1 MAVYQYSGTDRSG
14 RSVKGKITSESQKA
28 ARQQLKKEGILLLS
42 INSIIGGNRHGE
54 KGVRLFGKKSVPLNE
69 LTLMTR
75 QLASLVKA
83 NVPLIESITA
93 VMEQSENETMR
104 IALSD
109 IRQNVNEGSSFS
121 KSLANH
127 PNIFTRVYINMVDAG
142 ESSGTLPL
150 ILVRLA
156 EFLESQSRLRAKVI
170 SAMVYPTLMIGVGGV
185 LMLGIFTFVI
195 PKIAKIFSSMKKEL
209 PWYTE
214 LMLNISDFTVSY
226 WWLLIIAAFGFI
238 TFLRFYLSTKG
249 GIEKKDRVML
259 RLPIVGPL
267 VRMIAVSRFANTM
280 ATLLNGGVPIVVS
293 LGISKAIVNNQVL
306 TAAISEA
313 QENITEGNSLAEPLK
328 NSGEF
333 PPLILHMIAIGERTG
348 DLPYMLEMVSQTYE
362 EQVSIKVER
371 FTALLEPVMVVF
383 MGLAVGT
390 IVMSVFTP
398 LLQLQELT

>member
-1 MAVYQYSGTDRSG
+1 MAVYQYSGTDKSG
-14 RSVKGKITSESQKA
+14 RSVKGKITSESQKI

-42 INSIIGGNRHGE
+42 IGSVTGSSQQRG
-54 KGVRLFGKKSVPLNE
+54 KGVQLFARKSVPLNE
-69 LTLMTR
+69 LTLITR

-93 VMEQSENETMR
+93 IMEQSENETMK

-109 IRQNVNEGSSFS
+109 IRQNVNEGASFS

-127 PNIFTRVYINMVDAG
+127 PNIFTKVYINMVDAG

-150 ILVRLA
+150 VLVRLA
-156 EFLESQSRLRAKVI
+156 EFLEIQSRLRAKVI
-170 SAMVYPTLMIGVGGV
+170 SAMVYPTLMIGIGGM

-195 PKIAKIFSSMKKEL
+195 PKIAKIFSSMNKEL

-226 WWLLIIAAFGFI
+226 WWLLIISAFGFI
-238 TFLRFYLSTKG
+238 TFLRFYLSTKS
-249 GIEKKDRVML
+249 GIEKKDRVVL
-259 RLPIVGPL
+259 KLPIVGPL

-293 LGISKAIVNNQVL
+293 LGISKAVVNNQVL

-313 QENITEGNSLAEPLK
+313 QENITEGHSLAEPLK

-371 FTALLEPVMVVF
+371 FTALLEPMMVVF

-398 LLQLQELT
+398 LLQLQELN

>member
-1 MAVYQYSGTDRSG
+1 MAVYQYSGTDKSG
-14 RSVKGKITSESQKA
+14 RSVKGKITSESQKI

-42 INSIIGGNRHGE
+42 IGSVTGSSQQRG
-54 KGVRLFGKKSVPLNE
+54 KGVQLFARKSVPLNE
-69 LTLMTR
+69 LTLITR

-93 VMEQSENETMR
+93 IMEQSENETMK

-109 IRQNVNEGSSFS
+109 IRQNVNEGASFS

-127 PNIFTRVYINMVDAG
+127 PNIFTKVYINMVDAG

-150 ILVRLA
+150 VLVRLA
-156 EFLESQSRLRAKVI
+156 EFLEIQSRLRAKVI
-170 SAMVYPTLMIGVGGV
+170 SAMVYPTLMIGIGGM

-195 PKIAKIFSSMKKEL
+195 PKIAKIFSSMNKEL

-226 WWLLIIAAFGFI
+226 WWLLIISAFGFI
-238 TFLRFYLSTKG
+238 TFLRFYLSTKS

-259 RLPIVGPL
+259 KLPIVGPL

-293 LGISKAIVNNQVL
+293 LGISKAVVNNQVL

-313 QENITEGNSLAEPLK
+313 QENITEGHSLAEPLK

-371 FTALLEPVMVVF
+371 FTALLEPMMVVF

-398 LLQLQELT
+398 LLQLQELN